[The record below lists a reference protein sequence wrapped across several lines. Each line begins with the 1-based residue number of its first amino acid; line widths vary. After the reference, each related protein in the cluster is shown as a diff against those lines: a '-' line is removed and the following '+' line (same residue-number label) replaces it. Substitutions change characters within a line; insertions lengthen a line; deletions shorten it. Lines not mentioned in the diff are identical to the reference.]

1 MGEEKTAER
10 TGEGGAPLPADE
22 TTRERILDAAQA
34 IIAEEGPDALS
45 MRAVAARVGVTATT
59 IYHYFDGKE
68 ELVDRVV
75 RRAFGH
81 FRSSLV
87 GAAEEH
93 PPGSWERIHALG
105 EAYIR
110 FTHEQEQYF
119 RVLFAIRAE
128 RQSAIEELPA
138 EGGYHLLREA
148 VVEAADRGEL
158 REEDPEVVV
167 LYLWAFCHG
176 LVTLSL
182 ACQLRVPPAGEE
194 SRTFTALELFQRVKH
209 FVSDGLRPRPGT
221 LGSDGS
227 GSPAEAGAGS
237 ASPAETGAAPATRT
251 GSGESRGTEGREA
264 E

>member
-1 MGEEKTAER
+1 MDEEKTAEP
-10 TGEGGAPLPADE
+10 TGEGDAPPPGDE

-87 GAAEEH
+87 DAAAEH
-93 PPGSWERIHALG
+93 PPGSWDRIHALG

-110 FTHEQEQYF
+110 FTHEQQQYF

-148 VVEAADRGEL
+148 VVEAADRGEI

-209 FVSDGLRPRPGT
+209 FVPEGLRPRSEAVP
-221 LGSDGS
+221 SDGTES
-227 GSPAEAGAGS
+227 GAGAGVAPRS
-237 ASPAETGAAPATRT
+237 LRASGERGRT
-251 GSGESRGTEGREA
+251 GEGEGE
-264 E
+264 